1 MVGNP
6 QALWVVQL
14 SCIFSILLQF
24 SRHFSLIDN
33 VNTRPRLDA
42 LGQIMDAHDF
52 SLRKFPR
59 AGGGYWMNAV
69 AYGGCVEPMKLG
81 CDQTPD
87 DCGFQ
92 TRMQ

>member
-6 QALWVVQL
+6 QGCSVVVHF
-14 SCIFSILLQF
+14 FSF
-24 SRHFSLIDN
+24 HATLID
-33 VNTRPRLDA
+33 NTRPRLDA

-59 AGGGYWMNAV
+59 AGGGYWMYAV

-87 DCGFQ
+87 DYGFQ
-92 TRMQ
+92 MNHTVY